1 MLHKSWKGDRNEPV
15 EAKNEWVPNT
25 SEILLWHM
33 WICNIKVDH
42 WYFPCYLSLIF
53 ERTLFLSNQV
63 SKRLYSMG
71 CYEVSLG
78 DTIGVGTPGSM
89 KRTLESVMME
99 IPLSAVAVH
108 CHDTYGQALANIL
121 TAMQVTSSL
130 WVYFHNPPSFICL
143 CRLEKRRGKQMQLCA
158 ELLSSGIDV
167 MLFQGHGMGA
177 EKARLSC
184 GLLNV
189 FHLWHSSLE
198 ISEYTLP
205 LPAERIYVLYRF
217 RYPADPITAGRSKI
231 EVSILNRL
239 RGKVMELWFYIG

>member
-1 MLHKSWKGDRNEPV
+1 MFHKSWKGDINEPV
-15 EAKNEWVPNT
+15 EVKNEWVPNT

-33 WICNIKVDH
+33 WICNIIVGH
-42 WYFPCYLSLIF
+42 WYFSCYLSLIF
-53 ERTLFLSNQV
+53 ERTLFFPNQV

-99 IPLSAVAVH
+99 VPLSAVAVH

-130 WVYFHNPPSFICL
+130 WIHFHNPPSFICI
-143 CRLEKRRGKQMQLCA
+143 CRLEKRGKEMQLCA
-158 ELLSSGIDV
+158 ELLSSGIDL

-177 EKARLSC
+177 EEARL
-184 GLLNV
+184 
-189 FHLWHSSLE
+189 
-198 ISEYTLP
+198 
-205 LPAERIYVLYRF
+205 
-217 RYPADPITAGRSKI
+217 
-231 EVSILNRL
+231 
-239 RGKVMELWFYIG
+239 